1 MPDSKSILVRLPRK
15 HFSMR
20 LKKWYTRRKKLA
32 VTDLLD
38 SSDNKRIFETANNI
52 EITKNTVKFGLSVYQ
67 FKNVTG
73 FKAGNIPKDKFPTM
87 AVLILTIGGFL
98 TVALVI
104 GWFLL
109 LAAVFLI
116 AKYFMQTQYYGLS
129 LFLNSGQERFF
140 VSSDKDFLFKIV
152 DALYNFMENQQEGTI
167 NIDMSNR
174 SVTVGGNLH
183 GKTTTGD
190 SNTTY

>member
-1 MPDSKSILVRLPRK
+1 LS
-15 HFSMR
+15 
-20 LKKWYTRRKKLA
+20 

-38 SSDNKRIFETANNI
+38 SSDNKRTFETAKNI
-52 EITKNTVKFGLSVYQ
+52 EITKNTVKFGSSVYQ

-73 FKAGNIPKDKFPTM
+73 FRVGEIPKEKFPLM
-87 AVLILTIGGFL
+87 AVLVLTIGGIL
-98 TVALVI
+98 TVALVV

-109 LAAVFLI
+109 LIAIFLVVRYLI
-116 AKYFMQTQYYGLS
+116 QTQYYGLS

-140 VSSDKDFLFKIV
+140 VSTDKSFLMQIV
-152 DALYNFMENQQEGTI
+152 SVLYDFMETQGEGTV

-174 SVTVGGNLH
+174 SVTVGGDLH

-190 SNTTY
+190 KNTTY

>member
-1 MPDSKSILVRLPRK
+1 M
-15 HFSMR
+15 
-20 LKKWYTRRKKLA
+20 RRKILA
-32 VTDLLD
+32 IDLLD

-52 EITKNTVKFGLSVYQ
+52 SITKNTVKFGLSVYQ

-73 FKAGNIPKDKFPTM
+73 FKAGDIPKDKFPTM
-87 AVLILTIGGFL
+87 AVLVLTIGGFL

-109 LAAVFLI
+109 LAAIFLI

-140 VSSDKDFLFKIV
+140 VSSDKNFLFKIV
-152 DALYNFMENQQEGTI
+152 DALYDFMENQQEGTI

-174 SVTVGGNLH
+174 SVTVGGSLI
-183 GKTTTGD
+183 GKATTGD